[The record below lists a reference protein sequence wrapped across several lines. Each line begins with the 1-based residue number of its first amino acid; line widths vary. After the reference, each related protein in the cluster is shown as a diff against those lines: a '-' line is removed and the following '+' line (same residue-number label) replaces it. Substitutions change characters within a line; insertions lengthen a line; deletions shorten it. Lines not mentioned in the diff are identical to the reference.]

1 MPSEKELRAVF
12 LGDEGAGKT
21 TLLATLLRY
30 LALTGMPNDYYFE
43 DLNEPRRRH
52 IGGDAEEKDPWP
64 GGADVR
70 AVTAEVSG
78 GGQTWL
84 LTDLAGSD
92 HLAYLAAAPRRPDAA
107 VITVSARTGLGREG
121 IRQVR
126 ACAKLV
132 AWGVNLA
139 LHEGL
144 SGPTAFS
151 VPSWIPWPRPWD
163 PWTPPRTRP
172 SLRRARRWT
181 ACCSTWRAR

>member
-52 IGGDAEEKDPWP
+52 ISGDAEEKDPWP

-92 HLAYLAAAPRRPDAA
+92 HLAYLAALPA
-107 VITVSARTGLGREG
+107 
-121 IRQVR
+121 
-126 ACAKLV
+126 
-132 AWGVNLA
+132 
-139 LHEGL
+139 
-144 SGPTAFS
+144 GPT
-151 VPSWIPWPRPWD
+151 PR
-163 PWTPPRTRP
+163 
-172 SLRRARRWT
+172 SLR
-181 ACCSTWRAR
+181 